1 MKNDD
6 LRLLQEAYDRA
17 LHANEEP
24 QNLNWTG
31 GSAGPAGNPWVDV
44 VQELIAAKVSNN
56 FIDTWRKLKQL
67 RARSTNAKYPLH
79 NKDMKS
85 IATEL
90 ADYLSETN
98 DSEELLNAV
107 SQIRDHDDPRLAK

>member
-79 NKDMKS
+79 NKDMQS

-90 ADYLSETN
+90 AIYLRKTN
-98 DSEELLNAV
+98 GSKDLLNAV
-107 SQIRDHDDPRLAK
+107 SQIRSNLDK